1 MMDKGICKLLISLSL
16 VCIEQTKLC
25 I

>member
-16 VCIEQTKLC
+16 VYIEHTKLC
-25 I
+25 M